1 MKQPWFLCLGRL
13 ADDVVAFLL
22 LDLDDVV
29 AFGGDGGGSSAL
41 NLLWRSCSVGLS
53 INVQL
58 LGPAYAC
65 CSKSITQHVQS

>member
-22 LDLDDVV
+22 LDVDDVV
-29 AFGGDGGGSSAL
+29 ALGGDGGVSSAL

-53 INVQL
+53 INLQL
-58 LGPAYAC
+58 LGPAYTC
-65 CSKSITQHVQS
+65 CSKRITQRMQS